1 VILVTWV
8 ASFRH
13 DAVASRASA
22 ATRAAHFVK
31 AEQGKTLTETLGI
44 AGSGT
49 IASGLAIVASA
60 STDVVMWA
68 RSEASRER
76 VDAAI
81 AKGAP
86 RYEGADPTR
95 ITVTTEL
102 SDLDACSY
110 LVEAIVEDHE
120 SKAELLTDL
129 ADLTKHQNDSA
140 ILSTT
145 TSSLSVTE
153 LARACGHPERFVGLH
168 VFNPVPVM
176 ALIEVVYAPE
186 TSPDTKTRTLALAEQ
201 LNKVAVETPDTP
213 GFVVNRL
220 LFPYLFDAANFLA
233 ESGLAPAAVDQAMQ
247 LGAGMPMGPLALL
260 DYVGL
265 DVSRAIGTS
274 LGLATPEPMAQLI
287 ADGAL
292 GKKAGRGF
300 YDYAK

>member
-1 VILVTWV
+1 M
-8 ASFRH
+8 
-13 DAVASRASA
+13 
-22 ATRAAHFVK
+22 
-31 AEQGKTLTETLGI
+31 TETLGI

-49 IASGLAIVASA
+49 IAAGLAVVGSA
-60 STDVVMWA
+60 STDVVLWA
-68 RSEASRER
+68 RTAASSER
-76 VDAAI
+76 VHAAI
-81 AKGAP
+81 AKSAE
-86 RYEGADPTR
+86 RYDGADPSR
-95 ITVTTEL
+95 IQVTTEL
-102 SDLDACSY
+102 SALDGCSY

-120 SKAELLTDL
+120 SKAELLSDL
-129 ADLTKHQNDSA
+129 AELTQHQNDEA

-176 ALIEVVYAPE
+176 KLIEVVYAPE
-186 TSPDTKTRTLALAEQ
+186 TSEDTRTRTLALAGQ
-201 LNKVAVETPDTP
+201 LDKVAVETPDTP

-233 ESGLAPAAVDQAMQ
+233 ESGLEPAAVDEAMK

-265 DVSRAIGTS
+265 DVSQAIGES
-274 LGLATPEPMAQLI
+274 LSLSTPASMAKLI

>member
-1 VILVTWV
+1 M
-8 ASFRH
+8 
-13 DAVASRASA
+13 
-22 ATRAAHFVK
+22 
-31 AEQGKTLTETLGI
+31 TETLGI

-49 IASGLAIVASA
+49 IASGLAIVGSA
-60 STDVVMWA
+60 STDVVLWA

-76 VDAAI
+76 VSAAI

-95 ITVTTEL
+95 ITLTTEL
-102 SDLDACSY
+102 SDLDTCSY
-110 LVEAIVEDHE
+110 LVEAIVEDHA
-120 SKAELLTDL
+120 SKARLLGDL
-129 ADLTKHQNDSA
+129 AELTEHQNDTA

-176 ALIEVVYAPE
+176 KLIEVVYAPE
-186 TSPDTKTRTLALAEQ
+186 TSQDSRVRTLALADQ
-201 LNKVAVETPDTP
+201 LAKVAVETPDTP

-220 LFPYLFDAANFLA
+220 LFPYLFDAANFLT
-233 ESGLAPAAVDQAMQ
+233 ESGLEPAAVDAAMK

-265 DVSRAIGTS
+265 DVSEAIGES
-274 LGLATPEPMAQLI
+274 LSLTTPAPMARLI
-287 ADGAL
+287 AEGAL

-300 YDYAK
+300 YDYAT

>member
-1 VILVTWV
+1 M
-8 ASFRH
+8 
-13 DAVASRASA
+13 
-22 ATRAAHFVK
+22 
-31 AEQGKTLTETLGI
+31 TETLGI

-60 STDVVMWA
+60 STDVVLWA
-68 RSEASRER
+68 RSDESVER
-76 VDAAI
+76 VNAAI

-86 RYEGADPTR
+86 RYDGADPAR
-95 ITVTTEL
+95 IKVTTEL

-110 LVEAIVEDHE
+110 LVEAIVEDHD
-120 SKAELLTDL
+120 SKAQLL
-129 ADLTKHQNDSA
+129 ADLAELTQHQNETA

-153 LARACGHPERFVGLH
+153 LAHASGHPERFVGLH

-176 ALIEVVYAPE
+176 KLIEVAYAPE
-186 TSPDTKTRTLALAEQ
+186 TSEDTKARTLALAEQ
-201 LNKVAVETPDTP
+201 LDKVAVVTPDTP

-220 LFPYLFDAANFLA
+220 LFPYLFDAANFMA
-233 ESGLAPAAVDQAMQ
+233 EAGLEPEAVDEAMK
-247 LGAGMPMGPLALL
+247 LGSGVPMGPLALL

-265 DVSRAIGTS
+265 DVSKAIGDS
-274 LGLATPEPMAQLI
+274 LSLSTPASMTKLI
-287 ADGAL
+287 AEGAL